1 MTLIQA
7 IILGIVEGITE
18 FLPISS
24 TGHMILVSTLLR
36 IPQTEFLKT
45 FEIVI
50 QLGAIIAVGFLYI
63 KTLLTKRVVWF
74 PLIAAFI
81 PTSIIGFI
89 MYKFVKQFLLG
100 NSMITVIALGLGGIA
115 FYAIEQILKRHTPK
129 ATTLEKI
136 TIPQAILIGVGQ
148 SVSIIPGVS
157 RAAASIFTGMLIGLS
172 RQTAVEFSFL
182 LAIPIMIAASSLD
195 IIKSKPFIDKAF
207 ILPVII
213 GTLVAFVTAMVT
225 VKLFLKYVQSHTF
238 FPFAI
243 YRIFLAIG
251 FWFFLLRS

>member
-24 TGHMILVSTLLR
+24 TGHMILVGTLLR

-182 LAIPIMIAASSLD
+182 LAIPTMI
-195 IIKSKPFIDKAF
+195 AF

-251 FWFFLLRS
+251 FWYFILRS

>member
-36 IPQTEFLKT
+36 IPQTEFTKT

-50 QLGAIIAVGFLYI
+50 QLGAIMAIAFLYA
-63 KTLLTKRVVWF
+63 KTLLTKRTLWL
-74 PLIAAFI
+74 PLIAAFV

-89 MYKFVKQFLLG
+89 AYKAVKQFLLG
-100 NSMITVIALGLGGIA
+100 NPMVTVVALGAGGIA
-115 FYAIEQILKRHTPK
+115 FYVIEYILKKQVPK
-129 ATTLEKI
+129 TIMIEKI
-136 TIPQAILIGVGQ
+136 TLPQALLIGVGQ

-182 LAIPIMIAASSLD
+182 LAIPTMIAASALD
-195 IIKSKPFIDKAF
+195 IIKSKPFIDSAF

-213 GTLVAFVTAMVT
+213 GTIVAFITAMIT
-225 VKLFLKYVQSHTF
+225 VKLFLRYVQSHTF
-238 FPFAI
+238 LPFAI

-251 FWFFLLRS
+251 FWFFILRS